1 MEVWYLTQSKPLVLE
16 GPPDSDS
23 PLLEGSIEGILG
35 VTKPQEFRI
44 SAIGLQQ
51 QSRCLFFSGVLQISK
66 VSHPVY
72 ARR

>member
-1 MEVWYLTQSKPLVLE
+1 MEVWYLTQPKPFVLK

-35 VTKPQEFRI
+35 VTKPQECRV

-51 QSRCLFFSGVLQISK
+51 SRCRFLNGVLQISK

-72 ARR
+72 AKK